1 MRIGLESIYFT
12 FFKFECLVEAL
23 CSYPAYLLFGSPV
36 ITERAEKH
44 SKYESFQA
52 YLFEHIKKPK
62 GTLAPRITFMTLLFL
77 VLIPWNFYCGVRR
90 INFSMIYWAGW
101 IVLSILAFAISIATD
116 SRRKKYL
123 TDFVKQVVS
132 SKVNIG
138 RDALLSLLIVV
149 GIAGIFVFSFVF
161 YLNSLFS

>member
-1 MRIGLESIYFT
+1 MRTGLESIYFT
-12 FFKFECLVEAL
+12 FFKFECLVQAAA
-23 CSYPAYLLFGSPV
+23 SYPAYLLFGSPM
-36 ITERAEKH
+36 ITEIADKH
-44 SKYESFQA
+44 NKYKSFPA
-52 YLFEHIKKPK
+52 YLFEHIKQPK
-62 GTLAPRITFMTLLFL
+62 GTLVPRITFLTLLFL

-101 IVLSILAFAISIATD
+101 IVLSILALAISIATD

-123 TDFVKQVVS
+123 ADFVKQVMS

-161 YLNSLFS
+161 YMNSLFN